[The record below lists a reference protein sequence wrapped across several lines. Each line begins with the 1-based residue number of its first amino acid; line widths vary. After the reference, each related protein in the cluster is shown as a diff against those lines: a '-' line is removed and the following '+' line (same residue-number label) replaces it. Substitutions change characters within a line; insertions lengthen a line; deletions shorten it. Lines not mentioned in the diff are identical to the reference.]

1 MKENKE
7 IKNHPT
13 TVKLPILVAL
23 TLAGGIL
30 VGANFFGG
38 KSRMN
43 NISKGYNK
51 FREVLSLIETSYVD
65 TVNTDTLVDYSIKKM
80 LEKLDPHTL
89 YFTTDETSSARAP
102 LESGYDGVGIE
113 YNFFS
118 DTIHVIS
125 VIPGGPSDVAGLRS
139 DDKIIKTDGVPVV
152 GSKIT
157 NSFIY
162 SRLRGKRGSEVTIEV
177 LRKGEKKLRMLTII
191 RDRIPSYSV
200 TGSYMVDPQTGYIKV
215 DRFSENT
222 FDEFKNHLSLLKTA
236 GMKRLVIDL
245 RGNPGGYKDRAEKMV
260 DELVAGEKLIVRT
273 DGKGTQYDSE
283 TYTKKEGIFEKGA
296 VIVLMDEGSA
306 SAAEIVAGALQDND
320 RALVV
325 GRRSFGKGLVQMP
338 VNLSDGS
345 ELRLTISRY
354 YTPSGR
360 SIQKPYTSGNDE
372 DYEKDYEKRMKSG
385 EFFVAD
391 SIKFNE
397 KSKYK
402 TIGGRTVYGGGGITP
417 DVFIPRDTTM
427 ITKFLNELWTKNVI
441 REYAFNYS
449 TENKK
454 ALEKLTFKDFNKLF
468 VVNEA
473 MMIEL
478 LKLSKQVG
486 IKGKDNEYARSKPYI
501 RYQIKAYIAR
511 NIWQN
516 KFNEGLNN
524 EYFQVMLPLD
534 ETLQK
539 SLRYFDRAEKM
550 ARGELALE
558 KEISHWGTKGKQ

>member
-222 FDEFKNHLSLLKTA
+222 FDEFKNHLSLLKTS
-236 GMKRLVIDL
+236 GMKRLVLDL

-441 REYAFNYS
+441 REFAFNYS
-449 TENKK
+449 TENRK

-468 VVNEA
+468 VVNET

-516 KFNEGLNN
+516 KFTEGLNN

>member
-222 FDEFKNHLSLLKTA
+222 FDEFKNHLSLLKTS
-236 GMKRLVIDL
+236 GMKRLVLDL

-449 TENKK
+449 TENRK

-468 VVNEA
+468 VVNET

-516 KFNEGLNN
+516 KFTEGLNN